1 MKIFGAIGLN
11 GSGKDEVV
19 KYLQREYNVSFVS
32 VGDIVREIA
41 REKGVSPTRENLHK
55 ISEERIRKFGKE
67 HFMSLIVEGI
77 EKNGWRTAGITGI
90 RTPEDVHYLKNRFNG
105 DFVLLHVFVG
115 DASIRYERTHKR
127 AKARDPQTYHAFLEQ
142 DREEEKMFNID
153 KASSMADYF
162 LDNSKSL
169 ENLHRQ
175 IDDIIEIGNF
185 GLEKVKNQRCR

>member
-90 RTPEDVHYLKNRFNG
+90 RTPEDVRHLKSRFG
-105 DFVLLHVFVG
+105 SDFILFHVYVS
-115 DASIRYERTHKR
+115 DTHLRYERIRER
-127 AKARDPQTYHAFLEQ
+127 AKPRDPKSYDEFLEQ
-142 DREEEKMFNID
+142 ERNEESLFRISEAIRQ
-153 KASSMADYF
+153 ADY
-162 LDNSKSL
+162 SL
-169 ENLHRQ
+169 NNDGSVYALHNK
-175 IDDIIEIGNF
+175 IDIILMEQTLLIGEASP
-185 GLEKVKNQRCR
+185 L